1 MKEAAEEWL
10 FRLMKRSQTDRE
22 KSYIS
27 PFHTPEY
34 LASTSRFGVTVERC
48 GTFRRNTKLVS
59 GAASP
64 VAGGREVWSDSIGWR
79 IEDEASSRAY
89 RCGSSGNTT

>member
-1 MKEAAEEWL
+1 
-10 FRLMKRSQTDRE
+10 MKRGQSDRE

-27 PFHTPEY
+27 TFHTPEY
-34 LASTSRFGVTVERC
+34 LASTSEFGVTVERVWN
-48 GTFRRNTKLVS
+48 FHAKHKLLS

-64 VAGGREVWSDSIGWR
+64 VAGGREEWSDSIGWR
-79 IEDEASSRAY
+79 IEDEASSEAY